1 MLIQN
6 LHVVVNLEFLLV
18 LSNVFM
24 SALPT
29 DESASAAI
37 PSIQQTSQAIIKELP
52 VTIKPADEEPLNVD
66 VQINIRDPEIA
77 LLADAKDKETNA
89 LFMKVSYLQ
98 NGTPRCSSGRN
109 VINTGPEGNSEFCFP
124 RISVFPETKSRET
137 LRFEGNT
144 IHCFPRDQSLSD
156 LL

>member
-6 LHVVVNLEFLLV
+6 LHVVANLEFLMV

-37 PSIQQTSQAIIKELP
+37 PAIQQTSQAIIKELP
-52 VTIKPADEEPLNVD
+52 VTVKPADEEPLNVD

-77 LLADAKDKETNA
+77 VLADAKDTETNA
-89 LFMKVSYLQ
+89 LFMKVTYQL
-98 NGTPRCSSGRN
+98 NGTPRCSSRRN
-109 VINTGPEGNSEFCFP
+109 LMIFVSLLVLEFFGFPLCSNPWRAKDCWRCFESCDH
-124 RISVFPETKSRET
+124 ICSF
-137 LRFEGNT
+137 
-144 IHCFPRDQSLSD
+144 
-156 LL
+156 